1 LTLQPAPQIVP
12 PAVSAP
18 KSSGITIREV
28 RIRNF
33 RCLRSVNVVIDDL
46 TVLIGENN
54 SGKTS
59 FLNALYAAIGVGQ
72 RVITEEDIFLAKG
85 ESKLPQARA
94 ITIDVMIR
102 PVDNTGK
109 LSDNFPVGSP
119 WLELWGNGVVQD
131 DDGHDLV
138 AMRTQLKWSSLKQE
152 YAVDRRFLKEWNT
165 DPSKCE
171 DTKPLD
177 NVGSISA
184 ADTEPLAM
192 YFLDAKRDIA
202 DDLRNRS
209 SFWYRMISDPGLS
222 DTDVLAIETELTAI
236 NEKIVKGSE
245 VFSHVQD
252 HLSGFHDTLGCEKNG
267 VTVTPIARQIR
278 DLGKGVDVILSTKDA
293 PGFSLQHQGMGTR
306 SLASVLSFEASMA
319 WKKKRTG
326 KGALHAMAAIEEPE
340 THLHPQAQRALFRR
354 LTQASGQR
362 IVSSH
367 SPFICGQAK
376 IGNIRHFLKTGEE
389 SRVSVLNLGSGAN
402 ALTGEDLRKIDR
414 QVMNTRGE
422 ILFARALVFFEGET
436 EEQALP
442 DFAEYFWNHHP
453 NDLGVTLV
461 GVDGYGNYLPF
472 LRLAYSFNIP
482 WFIFSD
488 GEAKTIVSVTT
499 ALAAVGEAALPHP
512 HVVVLPNG
520 NDFEQYLLAAYKD
533 VVIEMIIDRR
543 ATNDLHRLK
552 NEWQKKSDAEL
563 LQELHS
569 FKPQYGARVGKRILR
584 LTDGQRRLPTAI
596 KELLDKVSKA
606 LNL

>member
-1 LTLQPAPQIVP
+1 MTPSQPAPPTVASP
-12 PAVSAP
+12 PA
-18 KSSGITIREV
+18 SGITVREV

-33 RCLRSVNVVIDDL
+33 RCLKSVNVALDEL

-72 RVITEEDIFLAKG
+72 RVITEEDVFLAKG
-85 ESKLPQARA
+85 ESKLPQARM
-94 ITIDVMIR
+94 ITIDVFIR
-102 PVDNTGK
+102 PVDNTGN
-109 LSDNFPVGSP
+109 LSDNFPAGSP

-138 AMRTQLKWSSLKQE
+138 AMRTQLKWSFLKQE
-152 YAVDRRFLKEWNT
+152 YAVERRFLREWSP

-177 NVGSISA
+177 NVGQIST

-209 SFWYRMISDPGLS
+209 SFWYKMISDPGLS
-222 DTDVLAIETELTAI
+222 EADVLGIETELTAI
-236 NEKIVKGSE
+236 NERIVKGSE
-245 VFSHVQD
+245 VFSHVQG

-306 SLASVLSFEASMA
+306 SLAAVLSFEASMA

-354 LTQASGQR
+354 LAQMPGQR
-362 IVSSH
+362 LISSP

-376 IGNIRHFLKTGEE
+376 IANIRHFLKSGEDT
-389 SRVSVLNLGSGAN
+389 RVSVLDLGSGPT
-402 ALTGEDLRKIDR
+402 ALTPEDLRKIDR

-442 DFAEYFWNHHP
+442 DFAEHFWKHHP

-461 GVDGYGNYLPF
+461 GVNGHGGYLPF
-472 LRLAYSFNIP
+472 LRLACSFNIP

-488 GEAKTIVSVTT
+488 GEADAIASVNT
-499 ALAAVGEAALPHP
+499 ALATVGEVPLPHP

-520 NDFEQYLLAAYKD
+520 NDFEKYLLAGYKD
-533 VVIEMIIDRR
+533 VVVDMIIDGR
-543 ATNDLHRLK
+543 ATNAQHRAALEK
-552 NEWQKKSDAEL
+552 EWKKKTDTEL

-569 FKPQYGARVGKRILR
+569 FKTQYGARVGKRVPL
-584 LTDGQRRLPTAI
+584 LSDEQRRLPTAI
-596 KELLDKVSKA
+596 RDVLDKVSKA